1 MMEQLIW
8 HPIPMLKDP
17 GSIPAFGQT
26 FSNKLNRDS
35 ILSDN
40 CSTCLYFRVEKGAD
54 LIISANIVG
63 IVNLPKACREYNNC
77 DLSKSL

>member
-1 MMEQLIW
+1 
-8 HPIPMLKDP
+8 MLEVP
-17 GSIPAFGQT
+17 GSILAFGKT

-54 LIISANIVG
+54 LILSDNIVG
-63 IVNLPKACREYNNC
+63 IVNLPKACREYNTC

>member
-1 MMEQLIW
+1 MVW
-8 HPIPMLKDP
+8 HLNTMVEDP
-17 GSIPAFGQT
+17 GSIPAFGKT
-26 FSNKLNRDS
+26 FSNTLNRDL

-40 CSTCLYFRVEKGAD
+40 CSTCLFFRVEKGAD